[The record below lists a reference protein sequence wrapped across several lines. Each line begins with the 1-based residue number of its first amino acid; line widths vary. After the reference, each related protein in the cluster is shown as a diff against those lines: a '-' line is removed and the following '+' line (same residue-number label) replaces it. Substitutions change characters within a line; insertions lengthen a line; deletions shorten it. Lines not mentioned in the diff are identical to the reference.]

1 MKKKRVYD
9 GKIIKVD
16 VFDLTIEGRKVK
28 REIIKHP
35 GAAAMLAFDE
45 KGRIIL
51 VRQHRYPHGYVLE
64 IPAGTL
70 EKGESPKA
78 CALREIQE
86 ETGYKAK
93 RMTHLVTYYPSLG
106 YNTEAIHCFVASDL
120 TQVKKKLDTD
130 EFITV
135 KKMELSKLLKMIKAG
150 KIIDSK
156 TICAV
161 MIYAAKKKML
171 GSIFCRLAVL
181 DQICLTK
188 TVQFFQTCK
197 PDPEMLVVSVFYAP
211 MMI

>member
-1 MKKKRVYD
+1 MRKKRVYD
-9 GKIIKVD
+9 GITIGID
-16 VFDLTIEGRKVK
+16 VYDLTIEGRKVK

-35 GAAAMLAFDE
+35 GAAAILAFDE
-45 KGRIIL
+45 KNRLIL

-86 ETGYKAK
+86 ETGYRAK
-93 RMTHLVTYYPSLG
+93 RMTHLVTYYPSIG
-106 YNTEAIHCFVASDL
+106 YNTEAIHCFVASGL

-135 KKMELSKLLKMIKAG
+135 KKIELPKLLKMIKAG

-161 MIYAAKKKML
+161 MIYAAKKKL
-171 GSIFCRLAVL
+171 L
-181 DQICLTK
+181 
-188 TVQFFQTCK
+188 
-197 PDPEMLVVSVFYAP
+197 
-211 MMI
+211 

>member
-1 MKKKRVYD
+1 MRKKRVYD
-9 GKIIKVD
+9 GITIGID
-16 VFDLTIEGRKVK
+16 VYDLTIEGRKVK

-35 GAAAMLAFDE
+35 GDAEILAFDE
-45 KGRIIL
+45 KNRLIL

-86 ETGYKAK
+86 ETGYRAK
-93 RMTHLVTYYPSLG
+93 RMTHLVTYYPSIG
-106 YNTEAIHCFVASDL
+106 YNTEAIHCFVASGL

-135 KKMELSKLLKMIKAG
+135 KKIELPKLLKMIKAG

-161 MIYAAKKKML
+161 MVYAAKKKL
-171 GSIFCRLAVL
+171 L
-181 DQICLTK
+181 
-188 TVQFFQTCK
+188 
-197 PDPEMLVVSVFYAP
+197 
-211 MMI
+211 

>member
-1 MKKKRVYD
+1 LRKKRVYD
-9 GKIIKVD
+9 GITIGID
-16 VFDLTIEGRKVK
+16 VYDLTIEGRKVK

-35 GAAAMLAFDE
+35 GAAAILAFDE
-45 KGRIIL
+45 KNRLIL

-86 ETGYKAK
+86 ETGYRAK
-93 RMTHLVTYYPSLG
+93 RMTHLVTYYPSIG
-106 YNTEAIHCFVASDL
+106 YNTEAIHCFVASGL

-135 KKMELSKLLKMIKAG
+135 KKIELPRLLKMIKAG

-161 MIYAAKKKML
+161 MIYAAKKKL
-171 GSIFCRLAVL
+171 L
-181 DQICLTK
+181 
-188 TVQFFQTCK
+188 
-197 PDPEMLVVSVFYAP
+197 
-211 MMI
+211 

>member
-1 MKKKRVYD
+1 MIKKRIYD
-9 GKIIKVD
+9 GKIVQLD
-16 VFDLTIEGRKVK
+16 TYNLTIEGRKVR

-35 GAAAMLAFDE
+35 GAAAILAFDE
-45 KGRIIL
+45 KGKIIL
-51 VRQHRYPHGYVLE
+51 VRQHRFPLGYILE

-70 EKGESPKA
+70 EKGESPKR

-93 RMTHLVTYYPSLG
+93 KMTHLITYYPSVG
-106 YNTEAIHCFVASDL
+106 YNTEEIHCFVASGL

-135 KKMELSKLLKMIKAG
+135 KKMELPRLIKMIKSG

-161 MIYAAKKKML
+161 MVYAAKKNIL
-171 GSIFCRLAVL
+171 
-181 DQICLTK
+181 
-188 TVQFFQTCK
+188 
-197 PDPEMLVVSVFYAP
+197 
-211 MMI
+211 

>member
-1 MKKKRVYD
+1 MIKKRIYD
-9 GKIIKVD
+9 GKIVQLD
-16 VFDLTIEGRKVK
+16 TYNLTIEGRKVR

-35 GAAAMLAFDE
+35 GAAAILAFDE
-45 KGRIIL
+45 KGKVIL
-51 VRQHRYPHGYVLE
+51 VRQHRFPLGYILE

-70 EKGESPKA
+70 EKGESPKR

-93 RMTHLVTYYPSLG
+93 KMTHLITYYPSVG
-106 YNTEAIHCFVASDL
+106 YNTEEIHCFVASGL

-135 KKMELSKLLKMIKAG
+135 KKMELPRLIKMIKSG

-161 MIYAAKKKML
+161 MVYAAKKNIL
-171 GSIFCRLAVL
+171 
-181 DQICLTK
+181 
-188 TVQFFQTCK
+188 
-197 PDPEMLVVSVFYAP
+197 
-211 MMI
+211 